1 MGYSNM
7 KKERRDVLNEKNL
20 LSLYM
25 ALDDNLDGEQL
36 DDVHVWLE
44 GMMRRVEQLQMD
56 NYLTDK
62 EIPPSA

>member
-1 MGYSNM
+1 MGYGSM

-20 LSLYM
+20 SSLYM

-44 GMMRRVEQLQMD
+44 GMMRKVEQLQMD
-56 NYLTDK
+56 NYLMEK
-62 EIPPSA
+62 EVPPST